1 MTTSPKPRN
10 EDTEDFI
17 EDILG
22 FNFRSFRTIYALFV
36 KPRAVFQ
43 AYAERDRETYTP
55 SLRIWLGIIG
65 LQVLFSVVWG
75 GYGGLILSQWEAG
88 DASTIALLESAFGGS
103 IEEIARHYGDVANL
117 LHAVIVGG
125 MTGLSAFLIGAF
137 NKSLHWTARINI
149 TFAILS
155 VASVVGLFLMVVTAG
170 TGHLEW
176 LNWSIPII
184 ALLYGYTFYRGAPGL
199 LAKTRTGALLKAA
212 LFSVVTILLVFLGGL
227 VMALI
232 GFIYAAI
239 RINGG

>member
-36 KPRAVFQ
+36 KPRAVFR

-65 LQVLFSVVWG
+65 LQVLFSVIWG
-75 GYGGLILSQWEAG
+75 GYGGLILSQWQSG
-88 DASTIALLESAFGGS
+88 DPSTVAMLESAFGGS
-103 IEEIARHYGDVANL
+103 IEQIAGYYGDTANL

-155 VASVVGLFLMVVTAG
+155 VASVVGLFLLFVAAAS
-170 TGHLEW
+170 GHIEW
-176 LNWSIPII
+176 LNWSIPFI
-184 ALLYGYTFYRGAPGL
+184 ALMYGYTFYRGAPGI
-199 LAKTRTGALLKAA
+199 LATTRTGALLKSA
-212 LFSVVTILLVFLGGL
+212 LFSLVTILLVFVGGA

-232 GFIYAAI
+232 GFTYAAI

>member
-10 EDTEDFI
+10 DDVEDFV

-43 AYAERDRETYTP
+43 AYADRDREAYTP

-65 LQVLFSVVWG
+65 IQVLFSVIWG
-75 GYGGLILSQWEAG
+75 GYGGLLLSQWESG
-88 DASTIALLESAFGGS
+88 DTNVALIEQAMGGP

-117 LHAVIVGG
+117 LHAVLVGG

-155 VASVVGLFLMVVTAG
+155 VASVVGLLLLVVTAV
-170 TGHLEW
+170 TGHFTLMT
-176 LNWSIPII
+176 WSLPVI
-184 ALLYGYTFYRGAPGL
+184 ALLYGITFYRGAPGI
-199 LAKTRTGALLKAA
+199 LASTRTGAIVKGF
-212 LFSVVTILLVFLGGL
+212 LFSLTAILLVFLGGL
-227 VMALI
+227 IMALI
-232 GFIYAAI
+232 GFVYAAI
-239 RINGG
+239 RVNGG

>member
-36 KPRAVFQ
+36 KPRVVFQ
-43 AYAERDRETYTP
+43 AYADRDRERYTP

-65 LQVLFSVVWG
+65 IQVLFSVIWG
-75 GYGGLILSQWEAG
+75 GYGGLLLSQWENSETNA
-88 DASTIALLESAFGGS
+88 AMMEQAMGGS
-103 IEEIARHYGDVANL
+103 IEEIARHYGDAASL
-117 LHAVIVGG
+117 LHAIVVGG

-155 VASVVGLFLMVVTAG
+155 VASVVGLILLVITAASDHIG
-170 TGHLEW
+170 L
-176 LNWSIPII
+176 LNWSILII
-184 ALLYGYTFYRGAPGL
+184 SLMYWYTFYRGAPGI
-199 LAKTRTGALLKAA
+199 LASTRTGAALKGL
-212 LFSVVTILLVFLGGL
+212 LFSIATILLVFLGGAI
-227 VMALI
+227 MAII
-232 GFIYAAI
+232 GFAYAAI